1 MSENSVIDRFR
12 GKFFFLSNFFEAEIT
27 YNGLT
32 YKNNEAAFQA
42 QKCLSERQKLP
53 FTEYDPGMAK
63 RRGRH
68 VQLRGDW
75 ERVKFGIMEEIV
87 RAKFLQNPELAER
100 LIETGNSRL
109 VEGNDWGDTT
119 WGFDIRR
126 KRGENHL
133 GKILMKIRSEL
144 IESRKSKTK

>member
-12 GKFFFLSNFFEAEIT
+12 GKYFFLSNFFESEIT

-42 QKCLSERQKLP
+42 QKCLSERQKPP
-53 FTEYDPGMAK
+53 FTEYNPGMAK

-87 RAKFLQNPELAER
+87 RAKFQQNPELAER

-119 WGFDIRR
+119 WGFDIKR

-133 GKILMKIRSEL
+133 GKILMKIRAEL
-144 IESRKSKTK
+144 IESRKSKAK